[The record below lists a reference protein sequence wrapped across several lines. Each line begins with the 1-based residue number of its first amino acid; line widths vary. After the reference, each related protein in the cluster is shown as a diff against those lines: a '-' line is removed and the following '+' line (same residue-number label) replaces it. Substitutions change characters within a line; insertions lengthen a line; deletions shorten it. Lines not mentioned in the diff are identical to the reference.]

1 MMRNL
6 EQLRNIMDYNMCARK
21 ANVDVTGID
30 RYKVIEVKDNLN
42 TCYKHL
48 TKKETQKVIN
58 SVVDH
63 LKDDNDEDVLKLV
76 VRAIDNELNG
86 NRIRIS
92 ERDLSELC
100 NAIIEIVAD
109 IIADSIYLSADYM
122 ANFDNYFTIEEAKNF
137 LCSIED
143 GKIVDIE
150 MIQKEKNGTPFR
162 VRIRFINGRSD
173 DYVVCS
179 MDIYTK
185 SGYEYFSPLVYQKST
200 GYAYYRH
207 LSNKFFH
214 LDTHVLEF
222 DGVSTPYC
230 RKRFDALYNMY
241 MSGRGSSPALCDLKF
256 NTILMCMT
264 AYSNFC
270 KTERKEIKVRSESKV
285 KDKISK
291 EVSDVNGIDKTSFDI
306 YLMDRRTPI
315 EEILTRKVYE
325 KKPWH
330 GGHHA
335 SPCEHI
341 RNGYW
346 RRKSKKDDTLIWV
359 DSCTVNPSGKTS
371 KINLDT
377 IVM

>member
-1 MMRNL
+1 
-6 EQLRNIMDYNMCARK
+6 MDYNVYARK

-42 TCYKHL
+42 TCYKYL
-48 TKKETQKVIN
+48 TKKETQKIIN
-58 SVVDH
+58 YVVDH
-63 LKDDNDEDVLKLV
+63 LKDDKNEDVLKLV
-76 VRAIDNELNG
+76 IGAIDHELKG
-86 NRIRIS
+86 NSIHIS

-100 NAIIEIVAD
+100 NVIIEIVAD
-109 IIADSIYLSADYM
+109 IIADSIYLSANYM
-122 ANFDNYFTIEEAKNF
+122 SNFNDYFTAEEAKNF

-143 GKIVDIE
+143 GKIVDVE
-150 MIQKEKNGTPFR
+150 MVQREKNGTPFR
-162 VRIRFINGRSD
+162 VRVRFINGMSD

-179 MDIYTK
+179 MDIYTEN
-185 SGYEYFSPLVYQKST
+185 GYEYFSPLIYEKST
-200 GYAYYRH
+200 RYAYYRH
-207 LSNKFFH
+207 LSSKFLH
-214 LDTHVLEF
+214 LDTHVLNF
-222 DGVSTPYC
+222 DGYATPYS
-230 RKRFDALYNMY
+230 RKKFDTLYDMY
-241 MSGRGSSPALCDLKF
+241 MSGRGSSPALCDLRF

-270 KTERKEIKVRSESKV
+270 KTERKEIKVRSESMVKNKV
-285 KDKISK
+285 SK
-291 EVSDVNGIDKTSFDI
+291 EVSDVKGIDKTSFDI
-306 YLMDRRTPI
+306 YLMNRRTPI
-315 EEILTRKVYE
+315 EDILTRKVYE
-325 KKPWH
+325 KKPWQ

-377 IVM
+377 VVM

>member
-1 MMRNL
+1 MMKSL
-6 EQLRNIMDYNMCARK
+6 EQFRNIMDYNVYARK

-42 TCYKHL
+42 TCYRYL
-48 TKKETQKVIN
+48 TKKETQKIIN
-58 SVVDH
+58 YIVDR
-63 LKDDNDEDVLKLV
+63 LKDDKNENVLELVTGVIDQVLKV
-76 VRAIDNELNG
+76 NNIH
-86 NRIRIS
+86 IS
-92 ERDLSELC
+92 EKNLSELC
-100 NAIIEIVAD
+100 NVIIEIVAD

-122 ANFDNYFTIEEAKNF
+122 TNFNNYFTAEEAKNF

-143 GKIVDIE
+143 GKIVDVE
-150 MIQKEKNGTPFR
+150 MVQREKNGTPFR
-162 VRIRFINGRSD
+162 ARVRFINGMND
-173 DYVVCS
+173 NYVVCS
-179 MDIYTK
+179 MDIYTEN
-185 SGYEYFSPLVYQKST
+185 GYEYFSPLVYEKST

-214 LDTHVLEF
+214 LDTHMLNF
-222 DGVSTPYC
+222 DGYVTPYS
-230 RKRFDALYNMY
+230 RKRFDALYDMY
-241 MSGRGSSPALCDLKF
+241 MSGRGSSPALRDLKF

-270 KTERKEIKVRSESKV
+270 KTERKEIKVRSESMVKNKV
-285 KDKISK
+285 SK
-291 EVSDVNGIDKTSFDI
+291 EVSDVKGIDKTSFDI

-315 EEILTRKVYE
+315 EDILTRKVYE
-325 KKPWH
+325 KKPWQ

-335 SPCEHI
+335 SPCEHV

-359 DSCTVNPSGKTS
+359 DACTVNPSGKTS